1 MTRLALLLTL
11 AALTLGL
18 AACGAGAGSAPKE
31 VHLTAT
37 DGFGR
42 ETLIERRG
50 PEVRGSDTVMRLLQ
64 RNAKVTTRY
73 GGGFVQSI
81 DGVKGG
87 RDQGRPMDWFYYVN
101 GVLAEKGAAS
111 TKVRPGDRIW
121 WDRHDWGASMDVRA
135 VVGSFP
141 EPFLHG
147 MGGKRLTTRMEC
159 DEQVEAACDIAAK
172 KLGDLGVVVPRSRP
186 LTDGGA
192 ENLRVVV
199 GLWPNLHEDRAL
211 RMMADGPKASG
222 VFARFSA
229 DGKTLIAL
237 DARGRAV
244 RRLGP
249 GTGLVAA
256 LRYDVQA
263 PTWAILGTDAAGVE
277 AAAAALDET
286 ILAEKFALA
295 ISGGLPVALPVAE
308 RG

>member
-1 MTRLALLLTL
+1 MTRLVALLLTL
-11 AALTLGL
+11 CALALT
-18 AACGAGAGSAPKE
+18 ACGAGAGSAPKE
-31 VHLTAT
+31 VHLTVT

-50 PEVRGSDTVMRLLQ
+50 PEVKGSDTVMRLLQ

-81 DGVKGG
+81 DGLEGG
-87 RDQGRPMDWFYYVN
+87 RERGRPFDWFYYVN
-101 GVLAEKGAAS
+101 GVLAEKGAAA

-121 WDRHDWGASMDVRA
+121 WDRHDWGGSTDARA

-159 DEQVEAACDIAAK
+159 DEAVEAACDIAGD
-172 KLGDLGVVVPRSRP
+172 KLGDLGVVVARARP

-199 GLWPNLHEDRAL
+199 GLWPTVEEDRAA
-211 RMMADGPKASG
+211 RMLADGPKSSG

-229 DGKTLIAL
+229 DGKTIEAL
-237 DARGRAV
+237 DARGRTA
-244 RRLGP
+244 RTLGP

-256 LRYDVQA
+256 VRYDVQA
-263 PTWAILGTDAAGVE
+263 PTWLVLGTDAAGVK
-277 AAAAALDET
+277 AAAGALDET
-286 ILAEKFALA
+286 ILAEKYALA
-295 ISGGLPVALPVAE
+295 ISDGLPVPLPVAE
-308 RG
+308 QG